1 LDKEIIH
8 SLKGTDFEWL
18 YDLLLTLG
26 QGHILEFEA
35 AVRKH
40 NDYIVRFV
48 LFSP

>member
-1 LDKEIIH
+1 LDKDIIH

-26 QGHILEFEA
+26 QGHINEFEE
-35 AVRKH
+35 AVKKH

-48 LFSP
+48 IIYP